1 MIEILKNLINLGVNF
16 INSIY
21 NFEIDFYDN
30 VKIKIGTL
38 FIAILLFALLIY
50 VVFNALGFS
59 NSHEKKGDD
68 N

>member
-1 MIEILKNLINLGVNF
+1 MIEILKNLITIAVGF

-50 VVFNALGFS
+50 VVLTALGFF
-59 NSHEKKGDD
+59 NHKGDD